1 MSESSIKAYLAEN
14 PKMTGA
20 LFMLMLLFSQ
30 FGSAAAGVAG
40 SVAGP

>member
-20 LFMLMLLFSQ
+20 LFMLMLLLSSV
-30 FGSAAAGVAG
+30 GNAAAGVAG